1 MKKYITGIALVLS
14 FLFLTGTIT
23 ATEIRSAR
31 INHNQVFIK
40 KTAETNPIF
49 LDMVRCTCG
58 GEACSSSF
66 ESHPNASIGGL
77 IAYCARTCSCNKN
90 VGFRYETEQ

>member
-14 FLFLTGTIT
+14 ILFLTGTIT
-23 ATEIRSAR
+23 ATEMKSAR

-40 KTAETNPIF
+40 KTAEITPAF
-49 LDMVRCTCG
+49 LDIARCTCDG
-58 GEACSSSF
+58 QACGDSF
-66 ESHPNASIGGL
+66 ESHPNASIGGI
-77 IAYCARTCSCNKN
+77 IAYCTRICSCNKN